1 MKDLLLFHLVR
12 KYWWL
17 YLSALGA
24 GLLWVIISFPPKPP
38 YWQWKGHIYCKAE
51 FYDPMI
57 SISNEWNKRAGE
69 SPTSGMPLLEEDL
82 LRTDSYRNEDI
93 YVFEIQ
99 ADLQDSS
106 RLNTLTSW
114 MNNRINEDTL
124 IRSRFHDKREGMIKA
139 LQYAESINPDS
150 LKNPLEPLQLI
161 NYTVSLKNQI
171 NELNVRFTISFP
183 GHESLT
189 RISPDRS
196 RHFIMAVSFSLM
208 ISLALSLFLF
218 RRSNPVAAN
227 PA

>member
-1 MKDLLLFHLVR
+1 MNDLLIFHLVR

-17 YLSALGA
+17 YLAAVSA
-24 GLLWVIISFPPKPP
+24 GLLWVLISVPEKPT

-57 SISNEWNKRAGE
+57 SITNSWNKSTGDSAA
-69 SPTSGMPLLEEDL
+69 SGMPLSVEDM

-106 RLNTLTSW
+106 RLKELTLW
-114 MNNRINEDTL
+114 MNEQVNADTL
-124 IRSRFHDKREGMIKA
+124 IRSRFHDKREGMLKA

-161 NYTVSLKNQI
+161 NYIVSLRNQI

-183 GHESLT
+183 SSESMVKIT
-189 RISPDRS
+189 PDRN
-196 RHFIMAVSFSLM
+196 RQFIMAISFSLL
-208 ISLALSLFLF
+208 ISLACSLLID
-218 RRSNPVAAN
+218 RRKKPGTINRA
-227 PA
+227 

>member
-1 MKDLLLFHLVR
+1 MNDLLIFHLVR

-17 YLSALGA
+17 YLTALGA
-24 GLLWVIISFPPKPP
+24 GLVWVFLSVPQKAP

-57 SISNEWNKRAGE
+57 SITNSWNKGSGD
-69 SPTSGMPLLEEDL
+69 SPSSGMPLSEEDL

-106 RLNTLTSW
+106 RLKKLTVW
-114 MNNRINEDTL
+114 MNDQVNADTL
-124 IRSRFHDKREGMIKA
+124 IRGRFHDKRESLMTA
-139 LQYAESINPDS
+139 LKYAESINPDL

-183 GHESLT
+183 GRDSLVKIT
-189 RISPDRS
+189 PNRNRQ
-196 RHFIMAVSFSLM
+196 FIIAVCFSLM
-208 ISLALSLFLF
+208 FSLALSLILY
-218 RRSNPVAAN
+218 RRSIPTAAN
-227 PA
+227 RA